1 MSNYNPEMVARI
13 RAVAP
18 LNLDKA
24 KSLSAEFG
32 NVTYR
37 SVISKAQSLGVPYEK
52 QAAPARKAR
61 ADEPTKADYLRDIRE
76 ALALPERE
84 GDLTKAELQALIV
97 AIA

>member
-61 ADEPTKADYLRDIRE
+61 ADEPTKAAYLFAIRK
-76 ALALPERE
+76 ALALPERD
-84 GDLTKAELQALIV
+84 GDLTKVELSTVLAS
-97 AIA
+97 IA